1 MRKPERI
8 SIHYQAKIR
17 DALSQIEA
25 TQETLLICI
34 DNNNKFVGVIND
46 GDIRRALLRGA
57 SIDDP
62 IHDYLPDKP
71 LFVSDQVGY
80 SEAMA
85 QISTRIKVLPVV
97 NPHNV
102 VVGYYTFKEK
112 ADFSNIKS
120 RNITVLGMG
129 YVGLTIAV
137 ILADVGFKVVGYDI
151 NKKLIE
157 KLKKNIPPFYEK
169 GLQSCLD
176 FHVGRNLQFVDDFN
190 HAYGGVY
197 IITVGTPVNKQSHKA
212 DISYVLKAIASVGK
226 LLESK
231 DLVLLRSTIPV
242 GFTQE
247 EVIPE
252 LEKQSGLKVG
262 EDFHI
267 AFAPERTAEGV
278 ALKEL
283 RYNPQIVGGYD
294 DKSYELA
301 ASLFNSFTPSIIH
314 VKSLEAA
321 EMCKLLDNT
330 YRDHKFAFANQL
342 TKLTERLGLDLCE
355 IIEALNHGYSRNDIP
370 KPSPGVGGPCL
381 SKDPYILS
389 SVFKQ
394 YDLDSSLILNCR
406 KVNELGPVQVK
417 ETLEK
422 LLKKADKKITSAKLF
437 LIGFAFKGTPETS
450 DLRGSTSLA
459 FLDLLPDKQNIRG
472 YDPVVSSN
480 DIRGLG
486 ITPVSLEE
494 GFENAD
500 AAIILN
506 NHPSYQDI
514 NIVEMFSK
522 MNRPAVFIDT
532 WHIFDPLDI
541 KRIGGLLYG
550 GVGNV

>member
-1 MRKPERI
+1 
-8 SIHYQAKIR
+8 
-17 DALSQIEA
+17 
-25 TQETLLICI
+25 
-34 DNNNKFVGVIND
+34 
-46 GDIRRALLRGA
+46 
-57 SIDDP
+57 
-62 IHDYLPDKP
+62 
-71 LFVSDQVGY
+71 
-80 SEAMA
+80 
-85 QISTRIKVLPVV
+85 
-97 NPHNV
+97 
-102 VVGYYTFKEK
+102 
-112 ADFSNIKS
+112 
-120 RNITVLGMG
+120 
-129 YVGLTIAV
+129 
-137 ILADVGFKVVGYDI
+137 
-151 NKKLIE
+151 
-157 KLKKNIPPFYEK
+157 
-169 GLQSCLD
+169 
-176 FHVGRNLQFVDDFN
+176 
-190 HAYGGVY
+190 
-197 IITVGTPVNKQSHKA
+197 

-394 YDLDSSLILNCR
+394 HDLDSSLILNCR